1 MNKKKSIRLI
11 SILFLIATLIY
22 KYNGKFYTK
31 ESRVDSSYVSAFNK
45 DLNVQTHHENL
56 SRNDWMKEMEKKYKQ
71 INKKIYDVCQNRYK
85 QDKVTFNNHKRLRKW
100 EFYGGFMYEN
110 WMLDID
116 HKLAYCKKN

>member
-1 MNKKKSIRLI
+1 MNLFMLACQGLIIQKETFVVFWNMNKKKSIRII
-11 SILFLIATLIY
+11 SILFLIATLVY

-71 INKKIYDVCQNRYK
+71 INKKTNKWTHKPIKNK
-85 QDKVTFNNHKRLRKW
+85 QP
-100 EFYGGFMYEN
+100 
-110 WMLDID
+110 
-116 HKLAYCKKN
+116 KKETNKQSNV